1 MLTNNMKWKKE
12 WEHFKLSKC
21 IKNNSEGRGQR
32 VIEET
37 IRGRQLEEEE
47 GGDQGNRLKAH
58 FEYCA
63 FSEF

>member
-37 IRGRQLEEEE
+37 IRERQLEEE
-47 GGDQGNRLKAH
+47 GGGEIRETD
-58 FEYCA
+58 
-63 FSEF
+63 